1 VISKK
6 FGFGTKGGVE
16 AVECRRC
23 GVTMTRQ
30 AWLGSEKFDPAA
42 VVAAFKQLFSVI
54 ILLRSRPA
62 GCGNWY
68 SRRPPNSGFGVDGRC
83 QFYLIYPPPRWR
95 ARDSDFPLGFTY
107 RRPLLVLNW

>member
-1 VISKK
+1 MTKLPLLLARLLCRLGFHDFRVISKK
-6 FGFGTKGGVE
+6 FGFCTKGGVE

-42 VVAAFKQLFSVI
+42 VVATFKQLFSVI

-62 GCGNWY
+62 G
-68 SRRPPNSGFGVDGRC
+68 
-83 QFYLIYPPPRWR
+83 
-95 ARDSDFPLGFTY
+95 
-107 RRPLLVLNW
+107 